1 MNNKKSRIM
10 GAFKRFKEIT
20 NMKKMTYE
28 EYKAIQAEV
37 VKNME
42 MLEAD
47 HKEQIRLA
55 LKEKDDYLNK
65 LRQLYF
71 QQKTDFNN
79 AVQDVE
85 MNYRSSIKA
94 LDAVFKSRCVEQR
107 NIRDMATTIFA
118 SQYRYPQM
126 PELPTF
132 TQDSGDIE
140 PDVELDPQEGGDYAG
155 E

>member
-1 MNNKKSRIM
+1 MEFI
-10 GAFKRFKEIT
+10 KRFKQIT

-47 HKEQIRLA
+47 HKDQLRLA
-55 LKEKDDYLNK
+55 LKEKEERIDRLK
-65 LRQLYF
+65 QLYF
-71 QQKTDFNN
+71 QQRTDFNN

-85 MNYRSSIKA
+85 ICYRSEIKA
-94 LDAVFKSRCVEQR
+94 MTSVFKSKCVEQR
-107 NIRDMATTIFA
+107 NIRDMATTIFS
-118 SQYRYPQM
+118 SQFKYPEI
-126 PELPTF
+126 PNEPAIIE
-132 TQDSGDIE
+132 DSLTDIE
-140 PDVELDPQEGGDYAG
+140 PDVELDMQEGGDD

>member
-1 MNNKKSRIM
+1 MEFI
-10 GAFKRFKEIT
+10 KRFKEIT

-47 HKEQIRLA
+47 HKDQLRLA
-55 LKEKDDYLNK
+55 LKEKEERIDRLK
-65 LRQLYF
+65 KLYF
-71 QQKTDFNN
+71 QQRTDFNN

-85 MNYRSSIKA
+85 ICYRSEIKA
-94 LDAVFKSRCVEQR
+94 MTSVFKSKCVEQR
-107 NIRDMATTIFA
+107 NIRDMATTIFS
-118 SQYRYPQM
+118 SQFKYPEI
-126 PELPTF
+126 PDEPAIIE
-132 TQDSGDIE
+132 DSLTDIE
-140 PDVELDPQEGGDYAG
+140 PDVELDVQEGGDY

>member
-1 MNNKKSRIM
+1 MD
-10 GAFKRFKEIT
+10 ALKRFKEISG
-20 NMKKMTYE
+20 MSQMTYE

-85 MNYRSSIKA
+85 INYRSAMRA
-94 LDAVFKSRCVEQR
+94 LDAVFKTKCVEQR
-107 NIRDMATTIFA
+107 NIRDMATTIFS
-118 SQYRYPQM
+118 SQFKYPEI
-126 PELPTF
+126 PYEPAIIE
-132 TQDSGDIE
+132 DSLTDIE
-140 PDVELDPQEGGDYAG
+140 PDVELDIQEGGDD

>member
-1 MNNKKSRIM
+1 MD
-10 GAFKRFKEIT
+10 ALKRFKEISG
-20 NMKKMTYE
+20 MSQMTYD

-85 MNYRSSIKA
+85 INYRSAMRA
-94 LDAVFKSRCVEQR
+94 LDAVFKTKCVEQR
-107 NIRDMATTIFA
+107 NIRDMATTIFS
-118 SQYRYPQM
+118 SQFKYPEI
-126 PELPTF
+126 PNEPAIIE
-132 TQDSGDIE
+132 DSLTDIE
-140 PDVELDPQEGGDYAG
+140 PDVELDFQEGGDD

>member
-1 MNNKKSRIM
+1 MEFI
-10 GAFKRFKEIT
+10 KRFKEIT

-47 HKEQIRLA
+47 HKDQLRLA
-55 LKEKDDYLNK
+55 LKEKEERIDRLK
-65 LRQLYF
+65 QLYF
-71 QQKTDFNN
+71 QQRTDFNN

-85 MNYRSSIKA
+85 ICYRSEIKA
-94 LDAVFKSRCVEQR
+94 MTSVFKSKCVEQR
-107 NIRDMATTIFA
+107 NIRDMATTIFS
-118 SQYRYPQM
+118 SQFKYPEI
-126 PELPTF
+126 PNEPAIIE
-132 TQDSGDIE
+132 DSLTDIE
-140 PDVELDPQEGGDYAG
+140 PDVELDMQEGGDD

>member
-1 MNNKKSRIM
+1 MNYIDKFNKISKM
-10 GAFKRFKEIT
+10 
-20 NMKKMTYE
+20 NKMTYD

-47 HKEQIRLA
+47 HKDQIRLA
-55 LKEKDDYLNK
+55 LKEKDEHLDK

-85 MNYRSSIKA
+85 MNYRSAMRA
-94 LDAVFKSRCVEQR
+94 LDAVFKTKCVEQR

>member
-1 MNNKKSRIM
+1 MNKKIRNM
-10 GAFKRFKEIT
+10 EAFKRFKEIT
-20 NMKKMTYE
+20 NMNKMTYD

-37 VKNME
+37 REKME
-42 MLEAD
+42 MLQAD
-47 HKEQIRLA
+47 HEDQLRLA
-55 LKEKDDYLNK
+55 LKEKNERIER
-65 LRQLYF
+65 LRQVYF
-71 QQKTDFNN
+71 QQKSDFNN

>member
-1 MNNKKSRIM
+1 MN
-10 GAFKRFKEIT
+10 
-20 NMKKMTYE
+20 KMTYD

-37 VKNME
+37 REKME

-47 HKEQIRLA
+47 HKDQIRLA
-55 LKEKDDYLNK
+55 LKEKDEQLDK
-65 LRQLYF
+65 LRKLYF

-85 MNYRSSIKA
+85 MNYRSAMRA
-94 LDAVFKSRCVEQR
+94 LDAVFKTKCVEQR

>member
-1 MNNKKSRIM
+1 ME
-10 GAFKRFKEIT
+10 AFKRFKEIT
-20 NMKKMTYE
+20 NMKKMTYD

-47 HKEQIRLA
+47 HKDQIRLA
-55 LKEKDDYLNK
+55 LKEKDEQLDK
-65 LRQLYF
+65 LRKLYF

-85 MNYRSSIKA
+85 MNYRSAMRA
-94 LDAVFKSRCVEQR
+94 LDSVFKTKCVEQR

>member
-1 MNNKKSRIM
+1 
-10 GAFKRFKEIT
+10 
-20 NMKKMTYE
+20 MKKMTYD

-47 HKEQIRLA
+47 HKDQIRLA
-55 LKEKDDYLNK
+55 LKEKDEQLDK

-85 MNYRSSIKA
+85 MNYRSAMRA
-94 LDAVFKSRCVEQR
+94 LDAVYKTKCVEQR